1 MENTDIFNLNVID
14 AECDNLSLKNV
25 RRSQV
30 EERSLISA
38 CLGQGYSTQD
48 LQDLVTEINKEVYEE
63 LGDDAEIENKAP
75 VVDQEELNKEI
86 AARKAAEQKAAE
98 EAAARKEAEE
108 ALAKYLAEKEQEAKS
123 APEPEPEPEPVVE
136 AAPVS
141 QADDNAEEEQ
151 EEKEIRRE
159 GNVLFEISYN
169 WSFRARLAN
178 SGDDMKA
185 RYNELYNIFLSYGLK
200 LKESWKKARVFEKGI
215 TYVQLLFKGKTLCV
229 AFALDPNEY
238 EDTKYVFEN
247 VGHLKNYIATPMLV
261 RLTSDRQMRN
271 VKELLGVVFDGRTV
285 KDVAPVE
292 FIIPYQTKQQL
303 VAAGNI
309 KEIKN
314 IIKE

>member
-1 MENTDIFNLNVID
+1 M
-14 AECDNLSLKNV
+14 
-25 RRSQV
+25 
-30 EERSLISA
+30 
-38 CLGQGYSTQD
+38 
-48 LQDLVTEINKEVYEE
+48 
-63 LGDDAEIENKAP
+63 
-75 VVDQEELNKEI
+75 
-86 AARKAAEQKAAE
+86 
-98 EAAARKEAEE
+98 
-108 ALAKYLAEKEQEAKS
+108 
-123 APEPEPEPEPVVE
+123 
-136 AAPVS
+136 
-141 QADDNAEEEQ
+141 
-151 EEKEIRRE
+151 
-159 GNVLFEISYN
+159 
-169 WSFRARLAN
+169 
-178 SGDDMKA
+178 
-185 RYNELYNIFLSYGLK
+185 
-200 LKESWKKARVFEKGI
+200 
-215 TYVQLLFKGKTLCV
+215 FKGKTLCV